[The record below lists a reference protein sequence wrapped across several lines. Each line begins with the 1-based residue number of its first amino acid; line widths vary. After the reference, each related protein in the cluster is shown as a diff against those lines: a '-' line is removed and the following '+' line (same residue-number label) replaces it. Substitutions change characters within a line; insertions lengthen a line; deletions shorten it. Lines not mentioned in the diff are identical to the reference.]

1 MDAGGPLGK
10 ARSEINVTPLIDV
23 VLVLLIVF
31 IVMVPSLTRALPVAV
46 PRVLATPAPARP
58 DPANPPVVVT
68 VQASARAG
76 GYEYLLQSAP
86 VQLAELPDRLTPVVL
101 RQVPGLR
108 KVYLRIDGDA
118 PFQVAVDVLDRIRL
132 ASDRAKAATL
142 ARSQVDGG
150 DVKVAISLKRSR
162 PS

>member
-31 IVMVPSLTRALPVAV
+31 IVMVPSLTKALPVAV
-46 PRVLATPAPARP
+46 PRVLARP

>member
-1 MDAGGPLGK
+1 MQQAAASTRPL
-10 ARSEINVTPLIDV
+10 PLNH
-23 VLVLLIVF
+23 LN
-31 IVMVPSLTRALPVAV
+31 PSIKLEP
-46 PRVLATPAPARP
+46 
-58 DPANPPVVVT
+58 
-68 VQASARAG
+68 QASARAG

-86 VQLAELPDRLTPVVL
+86 VQFAELPDRLTPVVL

>member
-1 MDAGGPLGK
+1 MDAGGPLRK

-46 PRVLATPAPARP
+46 PRVLARP